1 MPHRNSFPSEL
12 TVTSSK
18 TFRKVNQLSEKE
30 RSQLHLI
37 ISSPKYAFGNPNDM
51 MLVEDCFNR
60 RNVDDGIVF
69 YKEMAACG
77 EHESQISYSYW
88 LGYFGG
94 NPTGYLFDG
103 KGRCVIHNCDT
114 DFIWV
119 GPGERPNEFI
129 QAVKKAAYG
138 DKYREDDE

>member
-1 MPHRNSFPSEL
+1 
-12 TVTSSK
+12 
-18 TFRKVNQLSEKE
+18 
-30 RSQLHLI
+30 
-37 ISSPKYAFGNPNDM
+37 
-51 MLVEDCFNR
+51 
-60 RNVDDGIVF
+60 
-69 YKEMAACG
+69 MAACG

-138 DKYREDDE
+138 DKYRGDDE